1 MVLAIGTDEYG
12 LDSEGLVALKD
23 GTFWVS
29 DEYGPHLVHFNSEGL
44 EIDRI
49 NAYKQDERCKSGYFL
64 PNEFANRKQNRG
76 MEGLTITPDQ
86 KKLVGIMQSTMSN
99 PDSSVT
105 TSDLVRIVVV
115 NLDDGSIEQYLY
127 RQELKSNSNTAIVAL
142 SETCF

>member
-1 MVLAIGTDEYG
+1 
-12 LDSEGLVALKD
+12 
-23 GTFWVS
+23 
-29 DEYGPHLVHFNSEGL
+29 
-44 EIDRI
+44 
-49 NAYKQDERCKSGYFL
+49 
-64 PNEFANRKQNRG
+64 

-115 NLDDGSIEQYLY
+115 NLDDGSIAQYLY
-127 RQELKSNSNTAIVAL
+127 RQELRSNSNTAIVAL